1 MICFFVFL
9 FCFIHLYEQKASID
23 YALNEP
29 FITITKRMRKKW
41 LKLFHAFKDT
51 SSIS

>member
-9 FCFIHLYEQKASID
+9 YCFIHLYEQKASID
-23 YALNEP
+23 YVLNEP
-29 FITITKRMRKKW
+29 FITMTKRMRKKL
-41 LKLFHAFKDT
+41 LKFFYEFKDT

>member
-1 MICFFVFL
+1 MICFFAFL
-9 FCFIHLYEQKASID
+9 FSYIHPYEQKASID

-29 FITITKRMRKKW
+29 FITMTKRMRKKL
-41 LKLFHAFKDT
+41 LKLFYAFKDT